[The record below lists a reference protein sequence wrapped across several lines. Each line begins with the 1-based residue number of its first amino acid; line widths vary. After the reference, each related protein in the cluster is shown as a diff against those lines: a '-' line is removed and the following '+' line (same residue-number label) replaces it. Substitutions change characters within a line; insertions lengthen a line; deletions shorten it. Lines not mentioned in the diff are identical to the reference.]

1 MPRGASLAARG
12 LTALALL
19 ALPAMPAPAQER
31 APDGARPPASPIL
44 VLDQDRMLTDTAVA
58 DRIAA
63 EVDRRA
69 SELAAENR
77 AIEAELSAEELA
89 LTERRKTLPVDE
101 FRALADAFD
110 AKVQRIRA
118 EQDAKERALQQM
130 REQERQGFLRR
141 VTPILAEIVRE
152 RGALLML
159 DRRTVLLSADAIDIT
174 DEAIARI
181 DAALAAAPAG
191 DGILAPVLPE
201 TRPDAAPD
209 PVPAPEVA
217 PDPGLPP
224 APQ

>member
-1 MPRGASLAARG
+1 MRHGATIAARG
-12 LTALALL
+12 LIALALL
-19 ALPAMPAPAQER
+19 AFPATGQEAAQET
-31 APDGARPPASPIL
+31 AQETARPPASPIL
-44 VLDQDRMLTDTAVA
+44 VLDQERMLNDTAVA

-69 SELAAENR
+69 SALAAENR
-77 AIEAELSAEELA
+77 TIEAELSAEELA

-110 AKVQRIRA
+110 AKVQRIRS

-141 VTPILAEIVRE
+141 VTPILADIVRE
-152 RGALLML
+152 RGALVML
-159 DRRTVLLSADAIDIT
+159 DRRTVLLSADSIDIT

-191 DGILAPVLPE
+191 DGILAPVPPA
-201 TRPDAAPD
+201 TRPDPD
-209 PVPAPEVA
+209 PAIPPVPL
-217 PDPGLPP
+217 PGP